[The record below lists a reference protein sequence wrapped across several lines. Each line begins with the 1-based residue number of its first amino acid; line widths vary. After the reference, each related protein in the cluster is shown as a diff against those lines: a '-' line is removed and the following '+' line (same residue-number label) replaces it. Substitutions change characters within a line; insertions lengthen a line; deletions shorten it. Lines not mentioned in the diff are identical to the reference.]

1 MADAGC
7 RLMTKE
13 IARFLTDYSDR
24 ATSQS
29 TAPAFS
35 FLRTVR
41 MKAPDEPEVEAPP
54 ARLSSADEHAAQIRI
69 AVEKARLEEREIAR
83 RNLEHALAQE
93 AVKFEERLE
102 QERAAWTTGE
112 AEALLAQLSDGLATL
127 ENSISDRVA
136 HVLAPFLSE
145 AFRQQACSDMRAVLA
160 SLHAQPNGATVRISG
175 PSDLLH
181 EIEKAHDTDGTALEF
196 KPNAKS
202 DITIVMSDTTVET
215 RIQAWAS
222 RLNDL
227 LKAS

>member
-13 IARFLTDYSDR
+13 IARFLTDYSDT

-29 TAPAFS
+29 STPAFS

-54 ARLSSADEHAAQIRI
+54 VRLSSADEHVAQISV
-69 AVEKARLEEREIAR
+69 AVEKVRIEEREIAR
-83 RNLEHALAQE
+83 RNLEHALAKE

-102 QERAAWTTGE
+102 QERAAWAADE
-112 AEALLAQLSDGLATL
+112 AQSILIQLSEGLAAL
-127 ENSISDRVA
+127 ENRISDRVA
-136 HVLAPFLSE
+136 HVLAPFLIE
-145 AFRQQACSDMRAVLA
+145 AFRQQACSDVRAVLA
-160 SLHAQPNGATVRISG
+160 SLHAQPNGATARISG

-181 EIEKAHDTDGTALEF
+181 EIEKEHDKDGLALAF
-196 KPNAKS
+196 KPGAKP
-202 DITIVMSDTTVET
+202 DITIVIDDTTVET

-222 RLNDL
+222 RLDDL